1 MACRMTYSYPTS
13 AAACGAA
20 CAAFAFAFILSVL
33 GIAAAMPILFTLGA
47 LRLCLCGILLLS
59 VAVLREVIIL
69 SPQPQ
74 KARFG

>member
-1 MACRMTYSYPTS
+1 MANRMYNSYPTC

-20 CAAFAFAFILSVL
+20 CAAFMCTFLLSVL

-47 LRLCLCGILLLS
+47 LRLCRCTVLLAIAAVVREIL
-59 VAVLREVIIL
+59 IL
-69 SPQPQ
+69 HPQAQ

>member
-33 GIAAAMPILFTLGA
+33 GIAAAMSILFTLDA
-47 LRLCLCGILLLS
+47 LRLCLCSILP
-59 VAVLREVIIL
+59 VAIAVLREIL
-69 SPQPQ
+69 ILRSRMQ

>member
-1 MACRMTYSYPTS
+1 MANMMFNSYPTS

-20 CAAFAFAFILSVL
+20 CAAFACTFLLSVL

-47 LRLCLCGILLLS
+47 LRLCLCTVLLGIIAL
-59 VAVLREVIIL
+59 VREIL
-69 SPQPQ
+69 ILCPQSQ

>member
-47 LRLCLCGILLLS
+47 LRLCLCGILPIA
-59 VAVLREVIIL
+59 VVVLREIL
-69 SPQPQ
+69 ILRSRMQ

>member
-1 MACRMTYSYPTS
+1 MANRMFNSYPTS

-20 CAAFAFAFILSVL
+20 CAAFMCTFILTVL

-47 LRLCLCGILLLS
+47 LRLCLCAILLTAAVVRGIL
-59 VAVLREVIIL
+59 IL
-69 SPQPQ
+69 HPQAQ

>member
-1 MACRMTYSYPTS
+1 MACRTSYSYPTS

-59 VAVLREVIIL
+59 VAVLREIL
-69 SPQPQ
+69 ILRSRMQ